1 MLEVLLIVYE
11 EIIAFSYTFCY
22 AFVPN
27 TDDNDDSK
35 SIQEV

>member
-11 EIIAFSYTFCY
+11 EIIAFSYTFCS
-22 AFVPN
+22 AFAPN
-27 TDDNDDSK
+27 NDDNDDSK